1 MRIDKFSKVSAIVF
15 VYCILGSELDFQNFS
30 KLRCTSRR
38 GLQKRPTKET
48 NKKDPQNRPTKE
60 TNKKTLQKR
69 PTKETYNNGPQP
81 K

>member
-1 MRIDKFSKVSAIVF
+1 MRIYKFSKVSAIVF

-48 NKKDPQNRPTKE
+48 NKKDPQNRPTKQ
-60 TNKKTLQKR
+60 TNKRNQQKNAAKKTYKRDLQ
-69 PTKETYNNGPQP
+69 
-81 K
+81 